1 MATVNKRG
9 NTFQIVVSLG
19 LDVNGK
25 KIRKTTTYK
34 PPENTTPKKAEK
46 LAHEFAIEFERKCKG
61 MTSLNENMR
70 FCDMAEWF
78 IDNYAKNE
86 LKEITAY
93 NYESQIKNHLLPE
106 LGNIKLKDFTPAK
119 ITAFFKTRTYAP
131 ATCRKVY
138 VILQSIFARAVEQ
151 GFIKET
157 PCTKAVILPK
167 AKQPKEKKPFLNEHQ
182 AKDLLKMVEDSTQFN
197 RIIKV
202 LLYTG
207 MRSGE
212 CLALRWQDIDFEN
225 KTIHIENTLTDV
237 GGKHWLQPPKTKT
250 SNRYIALSDI
260 LAKIFL
266 EQKQYN
272 DEKIAKLGKDYKYPE
287 MVFTTDSGNYVDR
300 SGLNTQFRRFVKGTD
315 FDFITLHSL
324 RHCNATLLINSG
336 IDLKIV
342 SELLGHSDVS
352 PTANVYADVL
362 ASAKAKVADLISLKL
377 QQCFDVR

>member
-9 NTFQIVVSLG
+9 NTYQIIVSLG

-34 PPENTTPKKAEK
+34 PPEKVTPKKAEK
-46 LAHEFAIEFERKCKG
+46 LANEFAIEFEQKCKG
-61 MTSLNENMR
+61 MTSLKENMR

-78 IDNYAKNE
+78 IENYAKNE

-119 ITAFFKTRTYAP
+119 ITAFFKTRKYSP

-182 AKDLLKMVEDSTQFN
+182 AKDLLKMVEDNTQFN

-212 CLALRWQDIDFEN
+212 CLGLRWQDIDFEN
-225 KTIHIENTLTDV
+225 RTIHIENTLTDV

-250 SNRYIALSDI
+250 SNRYIALSDV
-260 LAKIFL
+260 LADIFK
-266 EQKQYN
+266 EQKKHN
-272 DEKIAKLGKDYKYPE
+272 EEKISNLGKDYSYPE
-287 MVFTTDSGNYVDR
+287 MVFTTDKGNYVDR
-300 SGLNTQFRRFVKGTD
+300 SGLNTQFRRFVKDTD

-352 PTANVYADVL
+352 TTANVYADVFD
-362 ASAKAKVADLISLKL
+362 SAKARVADLISLKL
-377 QQCFDVR
+377 Q

>member
-1 MATVNKRG
+1 MATINKRG

-46 LAHEFAIEFERKCKG
+46 LAQEFAVEFERKCRG
-61 MTSLNENMR
+61 LSSLNENMR
-70 FCDMAEWF
+70 FSELAEWY
-78 IDNYAKNE
+78 IENYAKNK
-86 LKEITAY
+86 LKPITAY
-93 NYESQIKNHLLPE
+93 NYEKQIQNHLLPE
-106 LGNIKLKDFTPAK
+106 LGNMKLKDFTPAK
-119 ITAFFKTRTYAP
+119 ITAFFKTRTYQS

-138 VILQSIFARAVEQ
+138 IILQSVFARAVEQ

-167 AKQPKEKKPFLNEHQ
+167 AETAKEKKPFLDENQ
-182 AKDLLKMVEDSTQFN
+182 AKDLLKMVEDNTQFN

-202 LLYTG
+202 LLFTG

-237 GGKHWLQPPKTKT
+237 GGKHWLQPPKTAT

-260 LAKIFL
+260 LAEIFI
-266 EQKQYN
+266 EQKKYN
-272 DEKIAKLGKDYKYPE
+272 DEKLSNLGKLYKYPE

-352 PTANVYADVL
+352 TTANVYADVL
-362 ASAKAKVADLISLKL
+362 KSSKAKVADLISLKL
-377 QQCFDVR
+377 KTN

>member
-1 MATVNKRG
+1 MATINKRG
-9 NTFQIVVSLG
+9 NTYQIIVSLG

-34 PPENTTPKKAEK
+34 PPEKVTPKKAEK
-46 LAHEFAIEFERKCKG
+46 LANEFAIEFEQKCKG
-61 MTSLNENMR
+61 MTSLKENMR

-78 IDNYAKNE
+78 IENYAKNE

-119 ITAFFKTRTYAP
+119 ITAFFKTRKYSP

-182 AKDLLKMVEDSTQFN
+182 AKDLLKMVEDNTQFN

-212 CLALRWQDIDFEN
+212 CLGLRWQDIDFEN
-225 KTIHIENTLTDV
+225 RTIHIENTLTDV

-250 SNRYIALSDI
+250 SNRYIALSDV
-260 LAKIFL
+260 LADIFK
-266 EQKQYN
+266 EQKKHN
-272 DEKIAKLGKDYKYPE
+272 EEKISNLGKDYSYPE
-287 MVFTTDSGNYVDR
+287 MVFTTDKGNYVDR

-352 PTANVYADVL
+352 TTANVYADVL
-362 ASAKAKVADLISLKL
+362 ESAKARVADLISLKL
-377 QQCFDVR
+377 Q

>member
-1 MATVNKRG
+1 MATINKRG

-34 PPENTTPKKAEK
+34 PPEGTTPKKAEK
-46 LAHEFAIEFERKCKG
+46 LAAEYAAEFERKCKG

-70 FCDMAEWF
+70 FSEMAEWF
-78 IDNYAKNE
+78 IENYAKNE

-119 ITAFFKTRTYAP
+119 ITAFFKTREYAP

-138 VILQSIFARAVEQ
+138 VILQSVFARAVEQ

-167 AKQPKEKKPFLNEHQ
+167 AKQAKEKKPFLDEHQ
-182 AKDLLKMVEDSTQFN
+182 AKELLSMVSDYSQFN
-197 RIIKV
+197 TIIKV

-212 CLALRWQDIDFEN
+212 CLGLRWCDIDFEN
-225 KTIHIENTLTDV
+225 RTIHIENTLTDV

-250 SNRYIALSDI
+250 SNRYIGLSDT
-260 LAKIFL
+260 LAEIFR
-266 EQKQYN
+266 EQKKHQ
-272 DEKIAKLGKDYKYPE
+272 DEKAEKLGKSYKHPE
-287 MVFTTDSGNYVDR
+287 MVFTTESGNYVDR
-300 SGLNTQFRRFVKGTD
+300 SFINTQFRKFVKGTS
-315 FDFITLHSL
+315 FDFATLHTL

-352 PTANVYADVL
+352 TTANVYADVL
-362 ASAKAKVADLISLKL
+362 ESSKARVADLISLKL
-377 QQCFDVR
+377 Q

>member
-119 ITAFFKTRTYAP
+119 ITVFFKTRTYAP

-182 AKDLLKMVEDSTQFN
+182 AKDLLIMVEDSTQFN

-300 SGLNTQFRRFVKGTD
+300 SGLNTQFRCFVKGTD

-352 PTANVYADVL
+352 TTANVYADVL
-362 ASAKAKVADLISLKL
+362 DSAKAKVADLISLKL
-377 QQCFDVR
+377 Q

>member
-9 NTFQIVVSLG
+9 NTYQIIVSLG

-34 PPENTTPKKAEK
+34 PPENVTPKKAEK
-46 LAHEFAIEFERKCKG
+46 LANEFAIEFEQKCKG
-61 MTSLNENMR
+61 MTSLKENMR

-119 ITAFFKTRTYAP
+119 ITAFFKTRKYSP

-182 AKDLLKMVEDSTQFN
+182 AKDLLKMVEDNTQFN

-212 CLALRWQDIDFEN
+212 CLGLRWQDIDFEN
-225 KTIHIENTLTDV
+225 RTIHIENTLTDV

-250 SNRYIALSDI
+250 SNRYIALSDA
-260 LAKIFL
+260 LADIFR
-266 EQKQYN
+266 EQKKYN
-272 DEKIAKLGKDYKYPE
+272 DEKIAKLGKDYSYPE
-287 MVFTTDSGNYVDR
+287 MVFTTDKGNYVDR
-300 SGLNTQFRRFVKGTD
+300 SGLNTQFRRFVKDTD

-352 PTANVYADVL
+352 TTANVYADVL
-362 ASAKAKVADLISLKL
+362 DSAKAKVADLISLKL
-377 QQCFDVR
+377 Q

>member
-9 NTFQIVVSLG
+9 NTYQIIVSLG

-61 MTSLNENMR
+61 MTSLKENMR

-78 IDNYAKNE
+78 IENYAKNE

-119 ITAFFKTRTYAP
+119 ITAFFKTRKYSP

-182 AKDLLKMVEDSTQFN
+182 AKDLLKMVEDNTQFN

-212 CLALRWQDIDFEN
+212 CLGLRWQDIDFEN
-225 KTIHIENTLTDV
+225 RTIHIENTLTDV

-250 SNRYIALSDI
+250 SNRYIALSDA
-260 LAKIFL
+260 LADIFR
-266 EQKQYN
+266 EQKKYN
-272 DEKIAKLGKDYKYPE
+272 DEKIAKLGKDYSYPE
-287 MVFTTDSGNYVDR
+287 MVFTTDKGNYVDR
-300 SGLNTQFRRFVKGTD
+300 SGLNTQFRRFVKDTD

-352 PTANVYADVL
+352 TTANVYADVL
-362 ASAKAKVADLISLKL
+362 DSAKAKVADLISLKL
-377 QQCFDVR
+377 Q

>member
-1 MATVNKRG
+1 MATIKQRG
-9 NTFQIVVSLG
+9 QTYQIIVSLG
-19 LDVNGK
+19 QDVKGRR
-25 KIRKTTTYK
+25 IRKTTTYK
-34 PPENTTPKKAEK
+34 PPENTPPKKAEK
-46 LAHEFAIEFERKCKG
+46 LVAEFAADFERKCKG
-61 MTSLNENMR
+61 LTSLKENMR
-70 FCDMAEWF
+70 FSEMAEWF

-119 ITAFFKTRTYAP
+119 ITAFFASRKYAP

-138 VILQSIFARAVEQ
+138 IVLQSIFARAVEQ
-151 GFIKET
+151 GFLRET

-167 AKQPKEKKPFLNEHQ
+167 NTQKEKKPFLTEEQ
-182 AKDLLKMVEDSTQFN
+182 AKELLQMVSDPTQFN

-212 CLALRWQDIDFEN
+212 CLGLRWQDIDLE
-225 KTIHIENTLTDV
+225 KGLLHIENTLTEV
-237 GGKHWLQPPKTKT
+237 GGQKWLQPPKTKN
-250 SNRYIALSDI
+250 SKRFLRLSAD
-260 LAKIFL
+260 LVELFK
-266 EQKQYN
+266 EQKQYTE
-272 DEKIAKLGKDYKYPE
+272 EKIQMLDGFYKHPE
-287 MVFTTDSGNYVDR
+287 MVFANELGNYIDR
-300 SGLNTQFRRFVKGTD
+300 SNLNTRFRQFVKGTS

-342 SELLGHSDVS
+342 SELLGHSDIGT
-352 PTANVYADVL
+352 TANVYADVL
-362 ASAKAKVADLISLKL
+362 ESAKAKAAELISFKL
-377 QQCFDVR
+377 NDEVKKD

>member
-9 NTFQIVVSLG
+9 NTYQIIVSLG

-25 KIRKTTTYK
+25 KIRKTTTFK
-34 PPENTTPKKAEK
+34 PPENVTPRKADK
-46 LAHEFAIEFERKCKG
+46 LANDFAVEYEKKCKG
-61 MTSLNENMR
+61 MTSLKENMR
-70 FCDMAEWF
+70 FADMAEWF
-78 IDNYAKNE
+78 IENYAKNE

-119 ITAFFKTRTYAP
+119 ITAFFKTRKYSP

-182 AKDLLKMVEDSTQFN
+182 AKDLLKMVEDNTQFN

-212 CLALRWQDIDFEN
+212 CLGLRWQDIDFEN
-225 KTIHIENTLTDV
+225 RTIHIENTLTDV

-250 SNRYIALSDI
+250 SNRYIALSDV
-260 LAKIFL
+260 LADIFK
-266 EQKQYN
+266 EQKKHN
-272 DEKIAKLGKDYKYPE
+272 EEKISNLGKDYSYPE
-287 MVFTTDSGNYVDR
+287 MVFTTDKGNYVDR
-300 SGLNTQFRRFVKGTD
+300 SGLNTQFRRFVKDTD

-352 PTANVYADVL
+352 TTANVYADVL
-362 ASAKAKVADLISLKL
+362 DSAKAKVADLISLKL
-377 QQCFDVR
+377 Q

>member
-1 MATVNKRG
+1 MATINKRG

-46 LAHEFAIEFERKCKG
+46 LAQEFAVEFERKCRG
-61 MTSLNENMR
+61 LSSLNENMR
-70 FCDMAEWF
+70 FSELAEWY
-78 IDNYAKNE
+78 IDNYAKNK
-86 LKEITAY
+86 LKPITAY
-93 NYESQIKNHLLPE
+93 TYEGQIKNHLLAE
-106 LGNIKLKDFTPAK
+106 LGNMKLKDFTPAK
-119 ITAFFKTRTYAP
+119 ITAFFKTRTYQP

-138 VILQSIFARAVEQ
+138 VVLQSIFARAVEQ
-151 GFIKET
+151 GFIKEK

-167 AKQPKEKKPFLNEHQ
+167 AETPKEKKPFLDENQ
-182 AKDLLKMVEDSTQFN
+182 AKDLLKMVEDNTQFN

-202 LLYTG
+202 LLFTG

-225 KTIHIENTLTDV
+225 RTIHIENTLTDV
-237 GGKHWLQPPKTKT
+237 GGKHWLQPPKTAT

-260 LAKIFL
+260 LAEIFI
-266 EQKQYN
+266 EQKKHN
-272 DEKIAKLGKDYKYPE
+272 DEKLKNLGKLYKYPE
-287 MVFTTDSGNYVDR
+287 MVFTTESGNYVDR

-352 PTANVYADVL
+352 TTANVYADVL
-362 ASAKAKVADLISLKL
+362 KSSKAKVADLISLKL
-377 QQCFDVR
+377 NGN

>member
-1 MATVNKRG
+1 MAAINKRG
-9 NTFQIVVSLG
+9 DTFQIVVTLG
-19 LDVNGK
+19 RDTNGK

-46 LAHEFAIEFERKCKG
+46 LAAEFAVEFERKCKG

-70 FCDMAEWF
+70 FVDMCEWF

-119 ITAFFKTRTYAP
+119 ITAFFSTRDYAP

-138 VILQSIFARAVEQ
+138 IIMQSVFARAVEQ
-151 GFIKET
+151 GFLKET

-167 AKQPKEKKPFLNEHQ
+167 AKTAKEKKPFLDENQ
-182 AKDLLKMVEDSTQFN
+182 AIELLSMVQDYSQFN
-197 RIIKV
+197 TIIKV

-225 KTIHIENTLTDV
+225 RTIHIENTLADV
-237 GGKHWLQPPKTKT
+237 GGKHWLQPPKTAT
-250 SNRYIALSDI
+250 SNRFIGLSDV
-260 LAKIFL
+260 LADIIREHK
-266 EQKQYN
+266 KQQ
-272 DEKIAKLGKDYKYPE
+272 DIKKVAAGCLYKYPE
-287 MVFTTDSGNYVDR
+287 MVFTTESGNYIDR
-300 SGLNTQFRRFVKGTD
+300 SRLNTQFRRFVENTS
-315 FDFITLHSL
+315 FEFATLHTL

-352 PTANVYADVL
+352 TTANIYADVL
-362 ASAKAKVADLISLKL
+362 QSSKAKVADLVSLKL
-377 QQCFDVR
+377 K